1 MGTPAKKPNG
11 SKALRI
17 PATCPHADDCASP
30 RMHEQLMANID
41 QLGTSI
47 GMLLESHEGL
57 AARISQVH
65 EEFLGHAKSATDCNA
80 FIVTALRKL
89 GGEDA

>member
-1 MGTPAKKPNG
+1 M
-11 SKALRI
+11 
-17 PATCPHADDCASP
+17 HA
-30 RMHEQLMANID
+30 ELMAAVD
-41 QLGTSI
+41 QLGTSV

-65 EEFLGHAKSATDCNA
+65 DEFLGHAKAATDCNG
-80 FIVTALRKL
+80 FIVAALRRL